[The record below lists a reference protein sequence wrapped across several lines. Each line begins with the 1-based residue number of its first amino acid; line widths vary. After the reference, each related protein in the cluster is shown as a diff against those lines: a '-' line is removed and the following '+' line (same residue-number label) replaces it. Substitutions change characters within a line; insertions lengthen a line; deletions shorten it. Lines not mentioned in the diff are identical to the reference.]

1 MGIWREGYLFS
12 SKTCCFYQQLRG
24 VSKQTWSIVCNN
36 GGGREEEGG
45 GHGML
50 SLSVSANE
58 GKVGQKKYLISSGG
72 RG

>member
-1 MGIWREGYLFS
+1 MFQSKHGRLFVIMVVVER
-12 SKTCCFYQQLRG
+12 KRD
-24 VSKQTWSIVCNN
+24 
-36 GGGREEEGG
+36 G